1 MCPVVHAGHRLQSA
15 MLRAH
20 SPAPD
25 AAATVVTDATDE
37 TKSDEY
43 SQTMQARMGTSLT
56 YRCVRR
62 QLQG

>member
-1 MCPVVHAGHRLQSA
+1 